1 MKLLNKILF
10 ATDFSKASDAA
21 LKGVLPIAKAYES
34 EIMLLHAIEH
44 LPDVPQAYSRVNR
57 ALQKKLRELQA
68 RVQAMGV
75 ACPHE
80 PILQIGKPSQ
90 MIRAIADRY
99 DVNLIVLG
107 AGNKTAEDRFFLGS
121 TAEKVIRTAAQPVW
135 TDLPGA
141 HDGIIERILCAVDY
155 SESSCFALT
164 NAIYL
169 ARKLKAKLTILH
181 VTPRELHYPH
191 LPELAYPV
199 TDVGMLT
206 SEQRTL
212 PPYIEKEV
220 EAAGAEFIEMA
231 AEEKREQDRFTLNQ
245 FVSEFDLAD
254 VEWEAH
260 LCEGKAA
267 DTILAEAR
275 HGKAQLLVLGS
286 AGRTGLSR
294 LIMGNTAEKIVRK
307 SPCSLLTVKST
318 DLLHVRLDPAVS
330 TGARFRQARRLLEA
344 GFLLQAVTELE
355 TCVAQDK
362 HFAEAY
368 EVIAQASDRLG
379 DTGKANEMRKR
390 AAEARQWN
398 WDHQLQVHHPA
409 QRT

>member
-1 MKLLNKILF
+1 MKLLEKILF
-10 ATDFSKASDAA
+10 ATDFSKASESA
-21 LKGVLPIAKAYES
+21 LDGVLPIVKSFDA
-34 EIMLLHAIEH
+34 EIILLHAIEH

-57 ALQKKLRELQA
+57 AIQKKLRELQ
-68 RVQAMGV
+68 REIQRRGV
-75 ACPHE
+75 ACPHD

-99 DVNLIVLG
+99 DVNLIALG
-107 AGNKTAEDRFFLGS
+107 AGNKTADERFFLGS

-135 TDLPGA
+135 TDVAGA
-141 HDGIIERILCAVDY
+141 HEGVIQRILCAVDY

-164 NAIYL
+164 NAIHL

-181 VTPRELHYPH
+181 VTPRESHYPY

-199 TDVGMLT
+199 TDVGML
-206 SEQRTL
+206 SAEQRTL
-212 PPYIEKEV
+212 PPYIEKEI
-220 EAAGAEFIEMA
+220 EAAGAEYIELSV
-231 AEEKREQDRFTLNQ
+231 EKKREEDRFTLNQ
-245 FVSEFDLAD
+245 FVSEFDLKD
-254 VEWEAH
+254 IEWEAH

-267 DTILAEAR
+267 ETILAEAR

-307 SPCSLLTVKST
+307 APCSMMTVKSA
-318 DLLHVRLDPAVS
+318 DLLHVRLDSAVS
-330 TGARFRQARRLLEA
+330 TGARFRQARRLLET
-344 GFLLQAVTELE
+344 GFLLQAITELE

-368 EVIAQASDRLG
+368 EVIAQAADRLG
-379 DTGKANEMRKR
+379 DTGKAEAMRNL

-398 WDHQLQVHHPA
+398 WEHQLQAHHPA
-409 QRT
+409 QQP